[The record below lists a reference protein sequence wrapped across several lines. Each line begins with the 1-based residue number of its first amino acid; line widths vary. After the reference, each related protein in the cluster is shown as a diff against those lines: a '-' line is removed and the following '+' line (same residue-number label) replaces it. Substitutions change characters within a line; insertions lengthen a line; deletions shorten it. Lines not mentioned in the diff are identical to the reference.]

1 MSEQKQPGALAEI
14 WERGRLVWRLMS
26 DQRVPTWVRVGIPAL
41 VLLYFIS
48 PIDLIPD
55 FILGLGQLDDLGVI
69 LLGMSLFIRFA
80 PDYVVDEHKRALGI
94 DLDSAA
100 GGEPTRK
107 VHSDSAPI
115 EGEYTIKAEGK
126 EEQEATHNGYKQ

>member
-1 MSEQKQPGALAEI
+1 MGEQKQPGALAEI

-26 DQRVPTWVRVGIPAL
+26 DQRVPSWIRIGIPA
-41 VLLYFIS
+41 VVFLYFIS

-69 LLGMSLFIRFA
+69 LLGMSLLIRMA
-80 PDYVVDEHKRALGI
+80 PGHVVDEHKRALGI
-94 DLDSAA
+94 EPDVSQ

-107 VHSDSAPI
+107 IHPDSAPI
-115 EGEYTIKAEGK
+115 EGEYTVKADR
-126 EEQEATHNGYKQ
+126 ATTQNGYKK